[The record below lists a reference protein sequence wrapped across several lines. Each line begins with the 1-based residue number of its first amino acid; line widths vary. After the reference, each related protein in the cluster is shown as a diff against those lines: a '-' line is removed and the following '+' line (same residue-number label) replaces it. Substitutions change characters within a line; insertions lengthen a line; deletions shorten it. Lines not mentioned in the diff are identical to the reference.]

1 MGRAATPKNI
11 VQVAQHAEKLGYD
24 TLWVADRLLYPV
36 NPRTP
41 YDPTLD
47 GSLPEFYK
55 YVLDPLETLTF
66 VSANTNQ
73 IGLGTSVLDIPFYN
87 PVILARRLTTLDVL
101 SGGRLRVG
109 FGLGWSEDELEAV
122 GASLKERGA
131 RAEEF
136 IKVLKAIWTND
147 PVEFQGK
154 YYKLPKSIIM
164 PKPIQKPYPPIYLA
178 GFVPAALKRAA
189 ALADG
194 WLPFGMPLEAV
205 TQMIPQFKQMAKEA
219 GRDVSK
225 LEVVFGS
232 GASITTKPSGKDRPT
247 LTGSFDQIKED
258 IDRVRNLGVDELVF
272 TVIDNE
278 ETIDNLLSLMTDL
291 RHLV

>member
-11 VQVAQHAEKLGYD
+11 VQVAQHAEKLSYN

-41 YDPTLD
+41 YEPTPD

-109 FGLGWSEDELEAV
+109 FGLGWSEDEFEAA

-131 RAEEF
+131 RANEF
-136 IKVLKAIWTND
+136 IQVLKAIWTND
-147 PVEFQGK
+147 PVELRGK
-154 YYKLPKSIIM
+154 YYKVPNSIIM
-164 PKPIQKPYPPIYLA
+164 PKPIQKPHPPIYLA
-178 GFVPAALKRAA
+178 GFVLAALKRAA
-189 ALADG
+189 TLADG
-194 WLPFGMPLEAV
+194 WLPFGIPLEAMA
-205 TQMIPQFKQMAKEA
+205 QMITQFKQMAKEA

-232 GASITTKPSGKDRPT
+232 GASITSKPLGKDRPT
-247 LTGSFDQIKED
+247 LTGSLDQIKED
-258 IDRVRNLGVDELVF
+258 IDRVQNLGVDELVF

-291 RHLV
+291 RHLA